1 MFQPFSGKQSRDF
14 KQLQLNNTAKAYRIN
29 ETNFLAF
36 DGLTPK
42 NEVIE
47 YQKADLSDYTSQ
59 SQDIPMQEQKLKDA
73 PILDNNFNKR
83 GVFKFLNEGIG
94 NPVAYGDD
102 YNMDF
107 GGNKPMALGY
117 YNKDKE
123 RMEVA
128 DYLKKDMKY
137 MNRFKNVKP
146 KEYLKQYEPRR
157 ADAIA
162 GIPNINPLMAYRNL
176 QERQQAIHPDT
187 SNYSAQ
193 TPKPLNENSRGI
205 NDPAPKYNYPTET
218 PRPLKERKKGSMAP
232 LKNYPTETPMPYKER
247 QNCSTMQPLKNYPT
261 NTSQPNMEKQ
271 MGKYVNMGKNEKY
284 GMSSVSATPMN
295 NFPNETP
302 YPSSTPQNPNPSDY
316 RPNMNPLNA
325 YNTYG
330 YREGTDWV
338 KNKDPNIEQI
348 PNQDRNYDD
357 ENYVGRFN
365 VKKRNKER
373 SFVMSTDDADCPE
386 GSMTVNGECIP
397 VQKLQNNCPEGRILL
412 RGYGCIP
419 DPRPKLQLKENQLG
433 ESRIKS
439 EVINKNQEAID
450 NNEPNLG
457 PMCPPG
463 WNLTTTGTCTP
474 SKEFYKK
481 EKSGGESS
489 PKPSE
494 SNSGCGLVV
503 IILGVIVVCFL
514 IWLFMRSS
522 SNDDM
527 GNTYEMNEEI
537 DTFKVKPNFKRMR
550 NTNGRRMNMNNKR
563 SNKRRKTKSMRKKK
577 K

>member
-14 KQLQLNNTAKAYRIN
+14 KQLQLNNTSKAYRIN

-59 SQDIPMQEQKLKDA
+59 SQDIPLQEQKLQDA

-107 GGNKPMALGY
+107 GGKKPMSLGY
-117 YNKDKE
+117 YSKDKE

-128 DYLKKDMKY
+128 DYLKKDTKY

-157 ADAIA
+157 ANGVA
-162 GIPNINPLMAYRNL
+162 GIPNINPLIAYRNL
-176 QERQQAIHPDT
+176 QERQDGIHPDT
-187 SNYSAQ
+187 SNYSVQ

-205 NDPAPKYNYPTET
+205 NAPVPKYNYPTET
-218 PRPLKERKKGSMAP
+218 PKPINERQKGSMAP
-232 LKNYPTETPMPYKER
+232 LKNYPTQTSTPMI
-247 QNCSTMQPLKNYPT
+247 
-261 NTSQPNMEKQ
+261 EKQ
-271 MGKYVNMGKNEKY
+271 MGKYVNMSKNQKY
-284 GMSSVSATPMN
+284 GMSSGTASPMN

-338 KNKDPNIEQI
+338 RNKNPNIEKI
-348 PNQDRNYDD
+348 PNQDRNYND

-373 SFVMSTDDADCPE
+373 SFVMSTDDADCSE

-397 VQKLQNNCPEGRILL
+397 VQHVQNNCPEGRILL
-412 RGYGCIP
+412 RGYGCIS
-419 DPRPKLQLKENQLG
+419 DPRPKLKLREKQLG

-439 EVINKNQEAID
+439 EVINQNQEAID

-489 PKPSE
+489 PKAEE
-494 SNSGCGLVV
+494 SNSRCSLVV
-503 IILGVIVVCFL
+503 IILGVITFSFL

-522 SNDDM
+522 SNDNV
-527 GNTYEMNEEI
+527 GSSYEMEEEI
-537 DTFKVKPNFKRMR
+537 DMYKVKPNFKRMR
-550 NTNGRRMNMNNKR
+550 NTNRRKMNMKNKR
-563 SNKRRKTKSMRKKK
+563 SKTRSIKKK
-577 K
+577 KK

>member
-14 KQLQLNNTAKAYRIN
+14 KQLQLNNTSKAYRIN

-59 SQDIPMQEQKLKDA
+59 SQDIPLQEQKLQDA

-107 GGNKPMALGY
+107 GGKKPMSLGY
-117 YNKDKE
+117 YSKDKE

-128 DYLKKDMKY
+128 DYLKKDTKY

-157 ADAIA
+157 ANGVA
-162 GIPNINPLMAYRNL
+162 GIPNINPLIAYRNL
-176 QERQQAIHPDT
+176 QERQDGIHPDT
-187 SNYSAQ
+187 SNYSVQ

-205 NDPAPKYNYPTET
+205 NAPVPKYNYPTET
-218 PRPLKERKKGSMAP
+218 PKPINERQKGSMAP
-232 LKNYPTETPMPYKER
+232 LKNYPTQTSTPMI
-247 QNCSTMQPLKNYPT
+247 
-261 NTSQPNMEKQ
+261 EKQ
-271 MGKYVNMGKNEKY
+271 MGKYVNMSKNQKY
-284 GMSSVSATPMN
+284 GMSSGTASPMN

-338 KNKDPNIEQI
+338 RNKNPNIEKI
-348 PNQDRNYDD
+348 PNQDRNYND

-373 SFVMSTDDADCPE
+373 SFVMSTDDADCSE

-397 VQKLQNNCPEGRILL
+397 VQHVQNNCPEGRILL
-412 RGYGCIP
+412 RGYGCIS
-419 DPRPKLQLKENQLG
+419 DPRPKLKLREKQLG

-439 EVINKNQEAID
+439 EVINQNQEAID

-481 EKSGGESS
+481 EKSGGES
-489 PKPSE
+489 PKAEE
-494 SNSGCGLVV
+494 SNSRCSLVV
-503 IILGVIVVCFL
+503 IILGVITFSFL

-522 SNDDM
+522 SNDNV
-527 GNTYEMNEEI
+527 GSSYEMEEEI
-537 DTFKVKPNFKRMR
+537 DMYKVKPNFKRMR
-550 NTNGRRMNMNNKR
+550 NTNRRKMNMK
-563 SNKRRKTKSMRKKK
+563 NKRRKTRSIKKK
-577 K
+577 KK

>member
-59 SQDIPMQEQKLKDA
+59 SQDIPLQEQKLQDS

-107 GGNKPMALGY
+107 GGKKPMALGY
-117 YNKDKE
+117 YSKDKE

-137 MNRFKNVKP
+137 TNRFKNVKP
-146 KEYLKQYEPRR
+146 KEYLKQYEPKR
-157 ADAIA
+157 AGGIA

-176 QERQQAIHPDT
+176 QERQDAIHPDT
-187 SNYSAQ
+187 SNYSVQ

-205 NDPAPKYNYPTET
+205 NAPAPRYNYPTET
-218 PRPLKERKKGSMAP
+218 PIPLKERQKGSTAP
-232 LKNYPTETPMPYKER
+232 LKNYPTQTSTPMI
-247 QNCSTMQPLKNYPT
+247 
-261 NTSQPNMEKQ
+261 EKQ
-271 MGKYVNMGKNEKY
+271 MGKYVNMRKNQKH
-284 GMSSVSATPMN
+284 GMSSSTENPMN

-338 KNKDPNIEQI
+338 KNKNPNIEKI

-357 ENYVGRFN
+357 ENYIGRFN

-397 VQKLQNNCPEGRILL
+397 VQHVQNDCPEGRILL
-412 RGYGCIP
+412 RGYGCIS
-419 DPRPKLQLKENQLG
+419 DPRPKLKLSEKQLG

-439 EVINKNQEAID
+439 EVINQNQEAID

-457 PMCPPG
+457 RMCPPG

-489 PKPSE
+489 PKAEE
-494 SNSGCGLVV
+494 SNSRCSLIV

-522 SNDDM
+522 SNDNVGSSYMVEEEMDM
-527 GNTYEMNEEI
+527 Y
-537 DTFKVKPNFKRMR
+537 KVKPNFKSMS
-550 NTNGRRMNMNNKR
+550 NTNRRKMNMK
-563 SNKRRKTKSMRKKK
+563 NKRRKTGSIKKK
-577 K
+577 KK

>member
-59 SQDIPMQEQKLKDA
+59 SQDIPLQEQKLQDA

-107 GGNKPMALGY
+107 GGKKPMSLGY
-117 YNKDKE
+117 YSKDKE

-157 ADAIA
+157 SDGVA
-162 GIPNINPLMAYRNL
+162 GIPNINPLIAYRNL
-176 QERQQAIHPDT
+176 QERQDGIHPDT
-187 SNYSAQ
+187 SNYSVQ

-205 NDPAPKYNYPTET
+205 NAPAPKYNYPTET
-218 PRPLKERKKGSMAP
+218 PKPIKERQKGSMAP
-232 LKNYPTETPMPYKER
+232 LKNYPTQTSTPMI
-247 QNCSTMQPLKNYPT
+247 
-261 NTSQPNMEKQ
+261 EKQ
-271 MGKYVNMGKNEKY
+271 MGKYVNMGKNQKY
-284 GMSSVSATPMN
+284 GMSSGTATPMN

-338 KNKDPNIEQI
+338 RNKNPNIEKI
-348 PNQDRNYDD
+348 PNQDRNYND

-373 SFVMSTDDADCPE
+373 SYVMSTDDADCQE

-397 VQKLQNNCPEGRILL
+397 VQHVQNNCPEGRILL

-419 DPRPKLQLKENQLG
+419 DPRPKLKLKEKQLG

-439 EVINKNQEAID
+439 EVINQNQEAID

-489 PKPSE
+489 PNAEE
-494 SNSGCGLVV
+494 SNSRCGLVV
-503 IILGVIVVCFL
+503 IILGVIVVSFL
-514 IWLFMRSS
+514 IFLFMRSS
-522 SNDDM
+522 SNDDV
-527 GNTYEMNEEI
+527 GSSYEMQEEI
-537 DTFKVKPNFKRMR
+537 DMYKVKPNFKRMR
-550 NTNGRRMNMNNKR
+550 NTNRRKMNMK
-563 SNKRRKTKSMRKKK
+563 NKRRKTRSIKKK
-577 K
+577 KK